1 MTGSF
6 RRRRVLAAAALVVS
20 GGLLVAGPVAVS
32 AAAPPVPPA
41 SAASAPPASAPSAPP
56 ASAPS
61 AGRTVGRPAP
71 VPAGIARRLAAVA
84 ASASR
89 ARAAPRAA
97 GVRPIPGSTL
107 ATDLPTRLPVQDY
120 VVYVPFTIVA
130 AANTYRKPL
139 AVVELFGDQQIY
151 TATGFSGTPGQTV
164 FRGFVAID
172 AAAIRQ
178 FGPAVWVFGVFDD
191 TDPSGETGQVSP
203 LPTTIK
209 LRSLLGQRVTRSAD
223 TVTIQGATRVYDPVT
238 ASEDNRFV
246 PDRARTVYVQRYT
259 SSGWRTLRTLRSD
272 SRGHVTARIRIPFR
286 VGVRLTTRD
295 TPTTFG
301 AITVPAVR

>member
-20 GGLLVAGPVAVS
+20 GLLVAGPVAVS

-41 SAASAPPASAPSAPP
+41 PSAV
-56 ASAPS
+56 
-61 AGRTVGRPAP
+61 GTVGTVGRPVP
-71 VPAGIARRLAAVA
+71 VPTGIVRRLAAVA
-84 ASASR
+84 TSASR
-89 ARAAPRAA
+89 APAPPRAA

-107 ATDLPTRLPVQDY
+107 STDLPTRLPVESY
-120 VVYVPFTIVA
+120 VVDVPFTIVA

-151 TATGFSGTPGQTV
+151 TATGFYGTPGQTV

-172 AAAIRQ
+172 AAAIKQ
-178 FGPAVWVFGVFDD
+178 FGPAVWAFGVFDD
-191 TDPSGETGQVSP
+191 ADPSGDTGQVSP
-203 LPTTIK
+203 LATTIK
-209 LRSLLGQRVTRSAD
+209 LRSLLARRVTRSAD
-223 TVTIQGATRVYDPVT
+223 TVTIDGATKVYDPVG
-238 ASEDNRFV
+238 ASEEDGFV

-259 SSGWRTLRTLRSD
+259 SSGWRTLRTLRAD

-301 AITVPAVR
+301 ATTVPAVR